1 MIIISHFHNGH
12 ASWPNPC
19 LISLWSFTNSNEMTQ
34 TSAFVS
40 VLARCDYVLK
50 FNHNKLG
57 RDLQNKSSV
66 TDLYSVTHLFRM
78 PPLSDVNTGAVMWV
92 FNAVIDSTSSR
103 IEALHNLL
111 YANMS
116 AYTPT
121 ESHSTVCLFQHIFEA
136 VLCFFFF
143 FLNTVVQSQCFYGS
157 SSMWNVTDVLG
168 IISHLAALMALCFFV
183 WFGYKRL
190 STLRNSSQSSLYQ
203 PRGRVHNSSTHI
215 QIALTQHVIRATG
228 STLVPQHWQHAS
240 PKNATLSPVAQQP
253 KKETLQRGSRKG
265 DEFKWINLNG
275 TTAIPIMLY
284 KTIPTYILLC

>member
-121 ESHSTVCLFQHIFEA
+121 ESHSKVCLFQHIEA
-136 VLCFFFF
+136 VLCFFF
-143 FLNTVVQSQCFYGS
+143 FLNTVVQSQCFYAS

-168 IISHLAALMALCFFV
+168 IISHLAALMTFCVIWLQ
-183 WFGYKRL
+183 
-190 STLRNSSQSSLYQ
+190 TSLNIEKLFTKFSL
-203 PRGRVHNSSTHI
+203 PTTR
-215 QIALTQHVIRATG
+215 
-228 STLVPQHWQHAS
+228 PC
-240 PKNATLSPVAQQP
+240 AQQFNSHP
-253 KKETLQRGSRKG
+253 NRADATCHTCHGFNSCATTLATRVSQERHFVTRC
-265 DEFKWINLNG
+265 
-275 TTAIPIMLY
+275 TT
-284 KTIPTYILLC
+284 T